1 MPKAGRHAKGVSGCG
16 LVTRFSRYDTLP
28 EMTLRTAPCPTCKYT
43 IVFGERR
50 CRSCGMAFDYGA
62 APPPE
67 PNAGDVFDALAGTQ
81 EVQPS
86 PPRPLIAPAR
96 VNIVPGLETGRFEVG
111 EVEVE
116 DIPGLVDSTLFKSM
130 TSNHVDAPPIQ
141 GLEFTQQISTDGA
154 VRVEAVPGLERRTE
168 DVGDVFPAA
177 IPGLFGSDLFRAGV
191 DVAAGAN
198 RASDFLQVSPSA
210 GRMIK
215 SKPPSNRRTTCATCS
230 SVHGLARCPS
240 CGTAAPS
247 SA

>member
-1 MPKAGRHAKGVSGCG
+1 M
-16 LVTRFSRYDTLP
+16 P

-67 PNAGDVFDALAGTQ
+67 PSAADVFDALAGTQ

-86 PPRPLIAPAR
+86 PSRPRIAPAR
-96 VNIVPGLETGRFEVG
+96 GDVVPGLETGRFEVG

-116 DIPGLVDSTLFKSM
+116 DISGLIDSTLFKSM
-130 TSNHVDAPPIQ
+130 TPKHVDAPPIQ

-154 VRVEAVPGLERRTE
+154 VRVEAVPGLERRAE
-168 DVGDVFPAA
+168 DVGEVLPAA
-177 IPGLFGSDLFRAGV
+177 IPGLYGSDLFRAGV

-198 RASDFLQVSPSA
+198 HASELLQVSPTA
-210 GRMIK
+210 GRVLK
-215 SKPPSNRRTTCATCS
+215 SKPVKTRRTTCSSCS

-240 CGTAAPS
+240 CGTAAPNT
-247 SA
+247 A